1 MTSVGSRIK
10 QLREERGLTQEQL
23 GKILNVQKAA
33 ISKYEKGHTLPDSE
47 ALKKL
52 AKFFNVSV
60 DYLLC
65 LTDTREPF
73 DTKVTANV
81 SYESAE
87 KSSRGITN
95 NVKRSFIDMLKDNR
109 GMMPSETLLGLLIV
123 IPAVILALLEKLANV
138 ADEEKGR
145 LVSDLE
151 TTLREAMDSALT
163 KDIIDISDLDEEM
176 KQDALQYIEWLRT
189 KQKLNP
195 KHDETSAGLEDLDKD
210 KRKAEGE

>member
-1 MTSVGSRIK
+1 MTSVGKRIK

-65 LTDTREPF
+65 LTDAREPF
-73 DTKVTANV
+73 DTKTTANL
-81 SYESAE
+81 SYKSAE
-87 KSSRGITN
+87 KSSTRITGN
-95 NVKRSFIDMLKDNR
+95 FMRSLMHILKDDR
-109 GMMPSETLLGLLIV
+109 GMMPSEALFGVLLV
-123 IPAVILALLEKLANV
+123 IPAVILALLEKLPNV
-138 ADEEKGR
+138 ADEEKR
-145 LVSDLE
+145 QLVSDLQ

-163 KDIIDISDLDEEM
+163 KDIIDISDLDEDM

-195 KHDETSAGLEDLDKD
+195 KHDETSAGLEDAD